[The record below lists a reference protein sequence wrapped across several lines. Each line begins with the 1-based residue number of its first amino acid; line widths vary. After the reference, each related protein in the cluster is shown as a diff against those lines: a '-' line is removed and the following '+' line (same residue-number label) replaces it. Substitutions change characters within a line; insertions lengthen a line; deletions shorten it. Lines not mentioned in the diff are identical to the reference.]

1 MRIPPETIRSLVGL
15 HTQRVG
21 KSQAVGPATGV
32 GSVFRPL
39 SSDSVKLSEEAEL
52 LNTLKQG
59 VKAMPEVDFERV
71 EAVRQEMASGRFKID
86 ANGTCRIPKNRGSS
100 RRPSSPSNP
109 ICLHK
114 YSNAKNSGRKR
125 SSVSVINLLLSR
137 RTEKPSSP

>member
-86 ANGTCRIPKNRGSS
+86 ANQVAEG
-100 RRPSSPSNP
+100 
-109 ICLHK
+109 L
-114 YSNAKNSGRKR
+114 
-125 SSVSVINLLLSR
+125 VLELSR
-137 RTEKPSSP
+137 A